1 MTETIQSPPF
11 PMPRTDPLL
20 PPPAYALWREGP
32 PRRVRL
38 PLGDEPWLLSRHA
51 DIRTALT
58 DPRLSADSRNPKLP
72 RTVPLEPGPSRVSF
86 LRMDDPEHGRL
97 RRMLTPEFTFRRIS
111 ELRPGIQRSVNELIA
126 ELRGAEGAVDLVD
139 RFSVPLPALMIC
151 QLLGVPAADQPFF
164 QTHVRTISTSSEN
177 SAAVGA
183 AYSAL
188 GKYLDELV
196 AAKERTPTPDLLGR
210 VAERYV
216 ATGELTHDELV
227 AMARLLLIA
236 GNDATANMI
245 AMAVLTLMSYPD
257 QLARLHA
264 DPDLI
269 ESAADEL
276 LRFLSVS
283 QSGMVRVAT
292 ADIEIGG
299 RLVAKDDGVLFSLL
313 AANHDESAFPDGGR
327 LDITRE
333 TRGHVAFG
341 YGLHQCLGKSLAR
354 IELQVA
360 VGTLLREF
368 PAIRLAVPREQ
379 LNFRFDSFVYGVEH
393 LPVLLTQR

>member
-1 MTETIQSPPF
+1 
-11 PMPRTDPLL
+11 
-20 PPPAYALWREGP
+20 
-32 PRRVRL
+32 
-38 PLGDEPWLLSRHA
+38 
-51 DIRTALT
+51 
-58 DPRLSADSRNPKLP
+58 
-72 RTVPLEPGPSRVSF
+72 
-86 LRMDDPEHGRL
+86 
-97 RRMLTPEFTFRRIS
+97 MLTPEFTFRRIS